1 MPAARF
7 GQPPPHTASPA
18 GGGSPASPG
27 GRRQRVWLSQG
38 EIATVE
44 AGVRQ
49 VKNQLLSERKT
60 HAAARGRLQQELE
73 MQQAIAHR
81 LYQYLKLQ
89 SLLGGLV
96 GGRRERLCELAAIFA
111 PRWEPGLAR
120 RFLSWRAVGA
130 GAAAVGRAVAQHRRR
145 WSRRI
150 CAGCL
155 TEWRSAAGN
164 ARAEAGRTLVF
175 QLGLASLSQ
184 RRVDR
189 FRGTACFGAW
199 RDWALQATRRRAQ
212 ATMMARG
219 VALRAISEVFE
230 VWRGQRRRARHR
242 EGILRALLGWRAR
255 GTAEAALREWR
266 AAASRM
272 GAQREIVVRWD
283 AGRRRG
289 AQASFFVA
297 WALASRR
304 RVLLESRFQGLRNRK
319 ALRRR
324 ARAWA
329 AWRELMGRR
338 EVARDSGRIL
348 ADRETEF
355 STAALEWEAERD
367 GLLAGLEEAGLKYR
381 ALEDDRE
388 AEFGRRLADQRGTEQ
403 GLRRD
408 LEALEL
414 TLSVAAREREE
425 AASRYRED
433 ASRLEAEADA
443 MRNLHAAALAEKDA
457 VAEAYVQTMQKEHE
471 IALERA
477 RLQTLAA
484 ETRLR
489 DKLEAQLG
497 LMKEAYAGKEK
508 LNEDKLERQSEEL
521 RLACERASTLEDQAA
536 SERAALDGQAEALV
550 AAARES
556 ERLAAERLATLES
569 ENIALVRQREQWR
582 GDVLGLGMKR
592 LAGRLREHV
601 LLRAFRGWK
610 DRASALVQAGRMR
623 HQSTSLARRALFL
636 RWREETVR
644 RARGRAFS
652 RSPRRGLLN
661 SIQSLREALEWGP
674 EAPSGA
680 VLEVF
685 LSHTDHMRWER
696 KLHMALWH
704 WRGLVGLNQTSANV
718 SRRFTAGRRLRS
730 SFAAW
735 VACADAARAW
745 DFLALR
751 TAQRLRR
758 GLTGRV
764 FGHWRREAAAV
775 SLQKRRLVEAMVR
788 WSARAARDALRA
800 WQESVVWR
808 RARDGR
814 ISVLE
819 TRWGARVAGT
829 CFNQWTA
836 ALSRSQRQRTRH
848 LGIQTKWLRRLQRVC
863 FSWWLRWCEGHQS
876 KMTHRAALET
886 VMKLERSLHAQ
897 RFQVRTVE
905 IERDEA
911 KERLSDMMTAV
922 SSLNW
927 KLQDRNW
934 EGPPWQLLA
943 NLAGSASEV
952 PSAGPATQD
961 KHIFSNRFASPREA
975 RSARDPVA

>member
-7 GQPPPHTASPA
+7 GQPPPRTASP
-18 GGGSPASPG
+18 GGSGPPASPG
-27 GRRQRVWLSQG
+27 GSRQRVWLSQG
-38 EIATVE
+38 ELATVE
-44 AGVRQ
+44 TGVRQ
-49 VKNQLLSERKT
+49 VKKQLLSERKA

-73 MQQAIAHR
+73 IQQAIAHR
-81 LYQYLKLQ
+81 LYHYLKLQ

-96 GGRRERLCELAAIFA
+96 GGRRERLCELSAIFA
-111 PRWEPGLAR
+111 PRWEPDLAR
-120 RFLSWRAVGA
+120 RFLSWRAAGA
-130 GAAAVGRAVAQHRRR
+130 GAAAAGRAVAQLRRR

-155 TEWRSAAGN
+155 TEWRSAAGD
-164 ARAEAGRTLVF
+164 ARAEAGRTLAF
-175 QLGLASLSQ
+175 QLGLTSLSQ
-184 RRVDR
+184 RRVGR
-189 FRGTACFGAW
+189 IRGMACFGAW
-199 RDWALQATRRRAQ
+199 RDWTLQAKSRRAQ
-212 ATMMARG
+212 AAVVARG
-219 VALRAISEVFE
+219 VALRALSEVFE

-242 EGILRALLGWRAR
+242 GAILRALLGWRAR
-255 GTAEAALREWR
+255 GGAEAALREWR

-272 GAQREIVVRWD
+272 GAQREIVLRWD

-289 AQASFFVA
+289 AQASSFVA
-297 WALASRR
+297 WALASRL
-304 RVLLESRFQGLRNRK
+304 RVIRESRLQGLWARK
-319 ALRRR
+319 TLRRR
-324 ARAWA
+324 VRAWA

-338 EVARDSGRIL
+338 EVARDSGRAL
-348 ADRETEF
+348 ADREAEF
-355 STAALEWEAERD
+355 STAALQWEAERD

-381 ALEDDRE
+381 ALEDGRE
-388 AEFGRRLADQRGTEQ
+388 AEFGRRLADQRATEK

-414 TLSVAAREREE
+414 ALSVAEREREE
-425 AASRYRED
+425 AAARYRED
-433 ASRLEAEADA
+433 VTRLEADADA
-443 MRNLHAAALAEKDA
+443 MRKLHAAALVEKDA

-489 DKLEAQLG
+489 DKLEAQLV

-508 LNEDKLERQSEEL
+508 LIEDKLERQSEEL
-521 RLACERASTLEDQAA
+521 RLAREWASTLEDQAA

-556 ERLAAERLATLES
+556 ERQAAERLATLES
-569 ENIALVRQREQWR
+569 DNIALVRQRQQWR
-582 GDVLGLGMKR
+582 DDLLGLGMKR
-592 LAGRLREHV
+592 LAGRLRQHV
-601 LLRAFRGWK
+601 LLRALRGWK

-623 HQSTSLARRALFL
+623 EQSASLARRALFL

-644 RARGRAFS
+644 RALWRALP
-652 RSPRRGLLN
+652 RSPQRGLLS
-661 SIQSLREALEWGP
+661 SIQSLREAMEWGADVP
-674 EAPSGA
+674 CGA

-685 LSHTDHMRWER
+685 LSHNDHMRWER

-704 WRGLVGLNQTSANV
+704 WRSLVGLNQTSANV

-730 SFAAW
+730 SFATW

-745 DFLALR
+745 DFLAHR

-758 GLTGRV
+758 GLAGRV
-764 FGHWRREAAAV
+764 FGHWRREATAV

-800 WQESVVWR
+800 WQESTVWR
-808 RARDGR
+808 RARDRR
-814 ISVLE
+814 ILVLE
-819 TRWGARVAGT
+819 TRWGTRVAGS
-829 CFNQWTA
+829 CFDQWAA
-836 ALSRSQRQRTRH
+836 ALSRSQRRRTRH
-848 LGIQTKWLRRLQRVC
+848 LGIQTKRLRRLQHVC
-863 FSWWLRWCEGHQS
+863 FFWWLRWCEGRQS
-876 KMTHRAALET
+876 KMTHRSALET

-927 KLQDRNW
+927 KLQDCNW

-943 NLAGSASEV
+943 NLAGSAAEV
-952 PSAGPATQD
+952 SSAGPATQG
-961 KHIFSNRFASPREA
+961 KHVFSNRFASPREA
-975 RSARDPVA
+975 RSARDPVT